1 MLSFRVSYV
10 RQVSFR
16 NSQCHNSEPPR
27 KCKLDTNKRNRHGA
41 WSAVSRTWVPRQQPR
56 VVPPCRAPLGTTP
69 RYPVCRLSR
78 SLLATSNWA
87 LPCTRPS
94 STHRP
99 VVLSVYSL
107 PFCSCWRVQTT
118 RALLSSSVPPRAVQ
132 SAVFVE
138 NTSHLWITLS
148 LTTGV
153 IISRALSNYWP
164 LIRVGEDALA
174 LCQLV
179 TSNCLPVMRQN
190 N

>member
-1 MLSFRVSYV
+1 M
-10 RQVSFR
+10 
-16 NSQCHNSEPPR
+16 SQLR

-56 VVPPCRAPLGTTP
+56 VVPPCRALGTTP

-78 SLLATSNWA
+78 SLLASSNWA

-107 PFCSCWRVQTT
+107 PFCSYSRVRIVVVKRT
-118 RALLSSSVPPRAVQ
+118 PRAVQ
-132 SAVFVE
+132 SAIFVE
-138 NTSHLWITLS
+138 NTSHLWITFN

-153 IISRALSNYWP
+153 IINRALSNYWP
-164 LIRVGEDALA
+164 LIWVGEDALA

-179 TSNCLPVMRQN
+179 TSYCLPAMRQN